1 MSSNQRETMKQIL
14 LVAISTLVFIL
25 TMPLAYGQQPQP
37 LDNSATTDLDT
48 TMNQNV
54 STANTTTTTTTT
66 PEATIGKSENLTITD
81 VRFRAESYQITGTVT
96 NNSTEEQASIS
107 IYAVFFDKD
116 DSFIGL
122 SQGRPLV
129 ESLPPGDN
137 SPFSIDLFSG
147 FDYSMPE
154 EVNGIDH
161 YTIYARGYEPLFG
174 FMDSP

>member
-1 MSSNQRETMKQIL
+1 MKQIL
-14 LVAISTLVFIL
+14 LVAISALVFIL
-25 TMPLAYGQQPQP
+25 TIPLAYGQQSQP
-37 LDNSATTDLDT
+37 IDTSATTNLDT
-48 TMNQNV
+48 TMNQNG
-54 STANTTTTTTTT
+54 SAANTTATT

-81 VRFRAESYQITGTVT
+81 VRFRGESYQITGTVT
-96 NNSTEEQASIS
+96 NNSTDEQASIS
-107 IYAVFFDKD
+107 IYALFFDKD

-129 ESLPPGDN
+129 ETLPPGDN

-174 FMDSP
+174 FMDSTQ

>member
-1 MSSNQRETMKQIL
+1 MKQIL
-14 LVAISTLVFIL
+14 LVVISSLVFIL
-25 TMPLAYGQQPQP
+25 TMPFVYGQQP
-37 LDNSATTDLDT
+37 LETTAPTNLDT
-48 TMNQNV
+48 PRNETL
-54 STANTTTTTTTT
+54 TAAT

-81 VRFRAESYQITGTVT
+81 VRYRAESNQITGTVT
-96 NNSTEEQASIS
+96 NNSTNEQSSIS

-129 ESLPPGDN
+129 DSLPPADN

-147 FDYSMPE
+147 FHYSMPE

-161 YTIYARGYEPLFG
+161 YTIYARGYEPLFD
-174 FMDSP
+174 FE